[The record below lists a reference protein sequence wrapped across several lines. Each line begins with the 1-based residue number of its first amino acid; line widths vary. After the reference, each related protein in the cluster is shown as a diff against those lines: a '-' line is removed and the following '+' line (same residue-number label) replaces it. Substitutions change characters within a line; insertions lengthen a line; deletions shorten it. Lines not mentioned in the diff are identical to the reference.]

1 MNNDM
6 NVNSHMERKRTTT
19 RKSNRNLEERQ
30 KRDRDKS
37 RNGERNRKL
46 VTGRKQTNKTKM

>member
-6 NVNSHMERKRTTT
+6 KVNSHMERKRTTT

-37 RNGERNRKL
+37 KNGERNRKL